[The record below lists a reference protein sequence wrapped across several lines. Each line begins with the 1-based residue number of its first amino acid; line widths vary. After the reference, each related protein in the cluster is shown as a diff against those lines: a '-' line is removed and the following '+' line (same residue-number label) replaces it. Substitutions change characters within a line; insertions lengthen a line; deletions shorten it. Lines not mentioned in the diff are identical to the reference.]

1 MNEPIVNFNL
11 GFSGA
16 YLIAVEADGRI
27 SLFDLLRGTIINSFY
42 FEEPQRRRKVNDKE
56 TKKQKLMKIHDICLS
71 EDERELS
78 CVCGHYVV
86 VYSMDKIEKKLTSNI
101 FTFYKNTE
109 EV

>member
-1 MNEPIVNFNL
+1 
-11 GFSGA
+11 
-16 YLIAVEADGRI
+16 
-27 SLFDLLRGTIINSFY
+27 
-42 FEEPQRRRKVNDKE
+42 
-56 TKKQKLMKIHDICLS
+56 MKIHDICLS

-86 VYSMDKIEKKLTSNI
+86 VYNMDKIEKKLTSNI

>member
-1 MNEPIVNFNL
+1 MNEPVVNFTL

-16 YLIAVEADGRI
+16 YLIAVEADGKI
-27 SLFDLLRGTIINSFY
+27 SLLDLLRGTTINSFY
-42 FEEPQRRRKVNDKE
+42 FEEPQRRRKVDEKE
-56 TKKQKLMKIHDICLS
+56 KQKLMKIHDVCLS

-101 FTFYKNTE
+101 FTFYKNT
-109 EV
+109 